1 MPGCIAF
8 SNEHFYHG
16 RLLPR
21 RLPPRSRRLE
31 PALVDILVPGGA
43 KKGKVNPAEASALV
57 DYLVA
62 QLARSPSELEGLS
75 VGIISLAGVEQARL
89 LRSLLL
95 GRLTDAQ
102 LAHHRLVVGDATSF
116 QGDERDVILLSMV
129 ASKGAAPPQL
139 GRTYEQ
145 RYNVALSRARDRMV
159 LFRSLRASDVPNPD
173 DLKQWTI
180 QRFAAAAAGQPAAAS
195 LRLSSQVEGRSAL
208 SGGGG
213 SGGSGTADGTA
224 DGELHAWLHA
234 RGFAFTTDCAVAGSA
249 AVVEDEQHDRRLCV
263 CLDGGAAA
271 SLAEWSESIKEGRAL
286 ASAGWAFHRIWRSS
300 WLVHRARCEADLASA
315 LEAAGIRPSV
325 SAPSGGG
332 GTRPKQPPHHL
343 EDALSGGAGAAS
355 SSAAGGTSGLSGRK
369 RKGGSAVAAAAAE
382 EEEEEEVEEEG
393 GRAEAEP
400 AATKQAGAKK
410 RR

>member
-1 MPGCIAF
+1 MHVERQPGSAW
-8 SNEHFYHG
+8 HG
-16 RLLPR
+16 KR
-21 RLPPRSRRLE
+21 RGSGNCLKQGPSTAGPSAR
-31 PALVDILVPGGA
+31 
-43 KKGKVNPAEASALV
+43 ASGEDAGWCAA
-57 DYLVA
+57 DA
-62 QLARSPSELEGLS
+62 QREQPQTRTARWLS
-75 VGIISLAGVEQARL
+75 AAGL
-89 LRSLLL
+89 LR
-95 GRLTDAQ
+95 
-102 LAHHRLVVGDATSF
+102 
-116 QGDERDVILLSMV
+116 
-129 ASKGAAPPQL
+129 
-139 GRTYEQ
+139 
-145 RYNVALSRARDRMV
+145 
-159 LFRSLRASDVPNPD
+159 RASSH
-173 DLKQWTI
+173 L
-180 QRFAAAAAGQPAAAS
+180 AAAATPSKPASGGATASEMSRPLAAS
-195 LRLSSQVEGRSAL
+195 GGVD
-208 SGGGG
+208 GGG